1 MSNPFRVPLR
11 VPLRVAA
18 GVVAGL
24 VVLMLSVPM
33 PESWSEPV
41 RAQQL
46 AQTSGKKSE
55 GRIRSRSAPPKS
67 TQRKG
72 APGAAAPAA
81 SAQKPQERIPFTAA
95 QAAAAVVP
103 GIPDARAWGDSAA
116 DFARLL
122 PQASGPWL
130 AISGGG
136 ADGAYGGGVLA
147 GWSAAGS
154 RPEFAVV
161 TGVSIG
167 ALVAPFA
174 FLGPRYDEV
183 IRKNFTTI
191 SAADIFEDRVTRDS
205 LLDHWP
211 LRRQIEERVTPQLLA
226 EIAAEHARGRRL
238 LIVTTNLDAGRR
250 TVWSMGAIA
259 ASGGERALKLFRDV
273 LLASTAIPGFFS
285 PVGFE
290 VEAEGKR
297 FEELHN
303 DGTLTAPFFV
313 VPDEM
318 LEAGSKSRLPF
329 SSLFVLVGS
338 KAASELSM
346 PERTITGVLGRSIAV
361 ALTAALRTQMILT
374 YVGAQRH
381 GVDVRFAPVD
391 PSFDFP
397 SRGPFDG
404 KYMQALYE
412 VGVAAGK
419 SGTAFTGT
427 PPGLSVS
434 RAEGAQ

>member
-1 MSNPFRVPLR
+1 MPDLMRIAV
-11 VPLRVAA
+11 

-24 VVLMLSVPM
+24 LVLTLFAPVT
-33 PESWSEPV
+33 ESWSDPV

-46 AQTSGKKSE
+46 AQGSGKKSE
-55 GRIRSRSAPPKS
+55 GKIRSRSAPQKS
-67 TQRKG
+67 TQKRSAPG
-72 APGAAAPAA
+72 RSAPGAAPR
-81 SAQKPQERIPFTAA
+81 QQERIPFTAA

-103 GIPDARAWGDSAA
+103 GIPDARAWGDSEA

-122 PQASGPWL
+122 PQAGGPWL

-154 RPEFAVV
+154 RPEFAAV

-191 SAADIFEDRVTRDS
+191 SAADIFEDRLTRDS
-205 LLDHWP
+205 LLDNWP

-250 TVWSMGAIA
+250 MIWSMGAIA

-290 VEAEGKR
+290 VEADGKR

-303 DGTLTAPFFV
+303 DGTVTAPFFV

-318 LEAGSKSRLPF
+318 LSAGSKSRLPF
-329 SSLFVLVGS
+329 SSLFVLVNS
-338 KAASELSM
+338 KPATELSM
-346 PERTITGVLGRSIAV
+346 PDRTITGVLSRSIAV
-361 ALTAALRTQMILT
+361 ALTASLRTQTVLT

-381 GVDVRFAPVD
+381 GVDVRFAHVD
-391 PSFDFP
+391 QSFDFP

-434 RAEGAQ
+434 RAEGTR